1 MLQFCSTPIFHPYYS
16 NASDSPYPSQ
26 LLASCSL
33 DNTVALFRAD
43 SGRLLRQLRVHQD
56 GILAIR
62 FLADDVVVVAGV
74 SGKVHLLQ
82 L

>member
-1 MLQFCSTPIFHPYYS
+1 MHTHSHTRCPLLPL
-16 NASDSPYPSQ
+16 DSAPQ

-62 FLADDVVVVAGV
+62 FLADDVLVVAGV